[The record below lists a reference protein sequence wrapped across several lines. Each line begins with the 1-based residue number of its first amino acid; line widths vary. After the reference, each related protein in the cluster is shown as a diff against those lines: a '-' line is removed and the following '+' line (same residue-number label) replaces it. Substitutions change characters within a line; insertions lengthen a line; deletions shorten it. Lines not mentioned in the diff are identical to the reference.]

1 LLGLV
6 LFLLFVGIPA
16 AEIALFIV
24 VGGEIGVWSTIAL
37 VILTAIAGSALI
49 RRQGLRTL
57 MRAQQTLARS
67 ALPIEEAFDGIC
79 LVAAG
84 ALLLTPGFLTDG
96 IGLALLI
103 PPLRAMIRRPILRR
117 LLRGVAASSGGA
129 PPPPPTGNG
138 PIIDGDFQEVDPSPG
153 PSPDPRNTGARLPER
168 DT

>member
-1 LLGLV
+1 MLGLV
-6 LFLLFVGIPA
+6 LFLVFVGVPA
-16 AEIALFIV
+16 AEIALFIA

-57 MRAQQTLARS
+57 VRAQQTLARS

-96 IGLALLI
+96 LGLLLLV
-103 PPLRAMIRRPILRR
+103 PPLRAVIRRPILRR
-117 LLRGVAASSGGA
+117 LLRGVAVGGA
-129 PPPPPTGNG
+129 GRSPPPPQGDG
-138 PIIDGDFQEVDPSPG
+138 PIIDGDFQEVDPRPN
-153 PSPDPRNTGARLPER
+153 PPDSDTQLPRR
-168 DT
+168 DS

>member
-37 VILTAIAGSALI
+37 VILTAIAG
-49 RRQGLRTL
+49 
-57 MRAQQTLARS
+57 S

>member
-1 LLGLV
+1 MLGLV
-6 LFLLFVGIPA
+6 LFLVFVGVPA

-49 RRQGLRTL
+49 RSQGLRTL
-57 MRAQQTLARS
+57 VRAQQTLARS

-96 IGLALLI
+96 LGLLLLF
-103 PPLRAMIRRPILRR
+103 PPLRAAIRRPVLRR
-117 LLRGVAASSGGA
+117 LLRGAAVGNVGGS
-129 PPPPPTGNG
+129 PPPPQGDG
-138 PIIDGDFQEVDPSPG
+138 PIIDGDFHEVDPR
-153 PSPDPRNTGARLPER
+153 PDPHDVGARLPGR